1 MSSRLP
7 AGGNWYGLGI
17 DTGGTFTDAAIVNL
31 NNHKVLAKAKAR
43 TTYQDFSKGIEKAV
57 EGVLRASVC
66 GIEDIKLV
74 GMSTTIAT
82 NSILQGKGGRVGLI
96 GIGWKPQ
103 ENWVLGCDKAAFI
116 RGGHDSIGGQAEPLD
131 ENELAEAIGQ
141 AANAVDAVVV
151 SSIFS
156 ICNPTHELRAKQMIL
171 ERTSIPVVLG
181 HTLTGD
187 VGIMERTV
195 TAVLNARLIPIMG
208 DFMMAVERS
217 MKSRGIDARIM
228 VFKGDGGLMSIGA
241 ARERPIETI
250 LSGPAASLIGGSVL
264 AGLDHC
270 IVIDIGGTSTDIAF
284 MDNGFPRLNK
294 EGAMVGGWRTR
305 IKAIDIW
312 TTGLGGDSIVCLDSK
327 GEIRIGP
334 ERVIPLAIASR
345 MSSSF
350 KKKMDSFSDTGLYVA
365 CSGEAA
371 ILTENEAKILRFLH
385 SSGPSTLYEV
395 MDGVSDVVLT
405 SDVLYSLKSHGYV
418 LQTGL
423 TPTDVMHII
432 GSCALGDVEGS
443 RIGARL
449 VAEKS
454 DMSPDEFVD
463 KVMERVITRVGEE
476 IMRKMILDEV
486 GSVSH
491 SEALDRLLEASAGE
505 KRFQSMDISVKI
517 DRPVVGIGAPA
528 KALVGPLE
536 KRMNVNVIIPD
547 NYEVGNAVGAV
558 CSLISESV
566 AVQVYPKDYKYI
578 VLAPGTTP
586 IDYSHI
592 EEALT
597 SAKTYAERSARE
609 RVEASGAEDVR
620 VKLEVLEH
628 RFSDGYGK
636 EMKFINWVEV
646 RAVATGRPN
655 LKMSWNAR
663 P

>member
-31 NNHKVLAKAKAR
+31 GNNKVLAKAKAP
-43 TTYQDFSKGIEKAV
+43 TTYQDLSTGIEEAV
-57 EGVLRASVC
+57 EDVLQASVC
-66 GIEDIKLV
+66 SVEDIKLV

-96 GIGWKPQ
+96 GIGWSPQ
-103 ENWVLGCDKAAFI
+103 ENWVLGCDKATFV
-116 RGGHDSIGGQAEPLD
+116 RGGYDSVGSQTEPLD
-131 ENELAEAIGQ
+131 ENELVEAIGLV
-141 AANAVDAVVV
+141 ANAVDAVVV
-151 SSIFS
+151 SGIFS
-156 ICNPTHELRAKQMIL
+156 IYNPTHELRVKRMMS
-171 ERTSIPVVLG
+171 ERTPIPVVLG
-181 HTLTGD
+181 YTLTGD
-187 VGIMERTV
+187 LGVMERTV

-208 DFMMAVERS
+208 DFMTAVERS
-217 MKSRGIDARIM
+217 LKSKGIGARIM
-228 VFKGDGGLMSIGA
+228 VFKGDGGLMSIEA

-264 AGLDHC
+264 AGIDHC
-270 IVIDIGGTSTDIAF
+270 IVLDIGGTSTDIAF
-284 MDNGFPRLNK
+284 MDNGFPRLNN

-305 IKAIDIW
+305 VKAIDIW

-327 GEIRIGP
+327 GEIRVGP

-345 MSSSF
+345 MSLSF
-350 KKKMDSFSDTGLYVA
+350 KKKMESSSDTGLYVA
-365 CSGEAA
+365 CRGEAA
-371 ILTENEAKILRFLH
+371 VLTENEAKVLRFLH

-405 SDVLYSLKSHGYV
+405 SDVLQSLKTHGYV

-423 TPTDVMHII
+423 TPTDVMHVN

-443 RIGARL
+443 RIGVRL

-597 SAKTYAERSARE
+597 SARTYAERCARE

-655 LKMSWNAR
+655 LKGS
-663 P
+663 